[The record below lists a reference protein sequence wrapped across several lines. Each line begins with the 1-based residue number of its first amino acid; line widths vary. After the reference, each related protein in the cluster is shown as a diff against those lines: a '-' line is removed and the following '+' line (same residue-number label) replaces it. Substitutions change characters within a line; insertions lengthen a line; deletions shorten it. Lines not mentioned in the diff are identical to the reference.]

1 MNRPENAVKTYK
13 STEWV
18 WFGIL
23 FLVVMEALFAWF
35 LISYPSTIWGYVIFG
50 IGAVIVPLSIIH
62 SIVKHRNTI
71 VVCPDV
77 LRIEHAQ
84 RRTKDYEW
92 EDLSTVDIEWSNI
105 KRFSKETRWMEYY
118 YYIAIEPTEGRE
130 YRFAVMEPT
139 QFFLIRQLKKYH
151 NQYRKS
157 KQQPKRKQ

>member
-1 MNRPENAVKTYK
+1 MNIPENAVKVYK
-13 STEWV
+13 DTAWV

-23 FLVVMEALFAWF
+23 FLVVMEALFAWL
-35 LISYPSTIWGYVIFG
+35 LISYPCTIGGYVIFG

-84 RRTKDYEW
+84 RLTKDYEW
-92 EDLSTVDIEWSNI
+92 EDLGTVDLEWSNI

-118 YYIAIEPTEGRE
+118 YYIVVEPTEGRE

-139 QFFLIRQLKKYH
+139 QFFLIRQLRKYH
-151 NQYRKS
+151 KQYRKS
-157 KQQPKRKQ
+157 KKQPKRKQ

>member
-1 MNRPENAVKTYK
+1 MNIPENAVKVYK
-13 STEWV
+13 ETAWV

-35 LISYPSTIWGYVIFG
+35 LISYPSTIWGYVIVG

-71 VVCPDV
+71 VVCHDV

-84 RRTKDYEW
+84 RQTKDYEW
-92 EDLSTVDIEWSNI
+92 EDLGTVDIEWSNI
-105 KRFSKETRWMEYY
+105 KRFSKETRWMEFY
-118 YYIAIEPTEGRE
+118 YYIVVELTEGRE

-139 QFFLIRQLKKYH
+139 QFILIRQLRKYYK
-151 NQYRKS
+151 QYRKS
-157 KQQPKRKQ
+157 ELRKCVCK

>member
-1 MNRPENAVKTYK
+1 MNIPENAVKVYK
-13 STEWV
+13 GTEWV

-84 RRTKDYEW
+84 RQTKDYEW
-92 EDLSTVDIEWSNI
+92 EDLGTVDIEWSNI
-105 KRFSKETRWMEYY
+105 KRFSKETRWMQFES
-118 YYIAIEPTEGRE
+118 YYIVVEPTEGRE
-130 YRFAVMEPT
+130 YCFAVTEPT
-139 QFFLIRQLKKYH
+139 QFLIRQLKKYH
-151 NQYRKS
+151 KQYRKPK
-157 KQQPKRKQ
+157 KQPRRKQ